1 MKTPAKNSA
10 SNPTFLICCL
20 CFALVGTSRGAT
32 TRTWT
37 GSGIDNSWGTAANWD
52 IGAPVNNDNV
62 AFLGATRLSNTNNLS
77 NLILSGIGFNGSGFT
92 LGGNALTNTG
102 GVMDNAGGNTNAIIL
117 NLGANQSFTNFS
129 LLPLVFTGN
138 ITNNG
143 FGLSVGGGGPV
154 YINGILGGTNAASL
168 ALSGGV
174 TLFDTGTLRLA
185 GVNSFAGGLTI
196 NGGSVQLANGAAI
209 PSGAGRGDLTLG
221 ASGTLNLNANSQTI
235 NGLYGSGLVDNLTGT
250 ATYILTVGNNSTNS
264 AGNFS
269 GTIQNTSGSV
279 GLTKINTNVFTLT
292 GANSYTGPTLLSG
305 GTFVLGSSA
314 NVGSTA
320 RITVSPGALLDV
332 SAVPGGFPIS
342 SGPLQTL
349 TAGRSTNGGPAD
361 ILGSIVN
368 SGTINIRNPAVAGTL
383 TINGG
388 LALNSGTVAFD
399 LANTTTIGGGVND
412 LIVINGTLGLGSC
425 NILINPLTGSFASGT
440 YTLISNTTTSVSGS
454 AASLTTSLPRGLSAT
469 FDSTSQPGNLL
480 VTMAGSS
487 SPANLVWNGGNGG
500 TWDVQLSQNWLNG
513 VNPDYFFYLD
523 SVAFNDAGA
532 AGTTPATVNLFTG
545 VSPGSTTFGNSSA
558 FAYVL
563 SGSGAISGT
572 GPLTINGGGT
582 VTLNTPNNFTGDTIV
597 NNGSTL
603 ILGVL
608 SASPHIT
615 VYNGS
620 ALGNLR
626 LGGGGVFLSDAA
638 NDTYQAN
645 FNNLIVSAGAGSV
658 SMRNRQ
664 SSSPYIYQFNTVS
677 RNGVGGTIDFNN
689 IQSKSASPQV
699 GLLITNTT
707 LVNGI
712 LGGFATIFENDWI
725 VPVAT
730 GGGST
735 AYAAAAYQTATTP
748 SSWGALSNVNL
759 SASTSANVQTASIN
773 SLKLSAAATVTIDP
787 QQTLTLTSGG
797 LLVPAN
803 ASGSST
809 ITGGTLMGAASADL
823 IVHQNHAINTLTIG
837 SVIADNTGATA
848 LTKSGQG
855 SLILT
860 GNNTY
865 TGPTYI
871 NGQTISSGSGTA
883 PGLFQAGTLQLGT
896 GGTSG
901 SISASS
907 GVTNNANLAF
917 NRSDPITF
925 DLPISGKGALK
936 VLAGN
941 VTLTGNNSYSGAT
954 IISGT
959 LQVGAGGTS
968 GSVGN
973 SSAITDNGALLFN
986 RSDNVSFAGPIGGT
1000 GALTKQGAGKL
1011 TLGGTNTYQ
1020 GATTITAGTL
1030 ALGSA
1035 ASVSNSVSIAVG
1047 AGATFDVS
1055 ALSGFALNGGT
1066 VNQTISGNGVV
1077 TGSVTTVAG
1086 TTLVPGT
1093 SIGTLSFSNNL
1104 TLNGGSFRFEVSTNG
1119 YDVIAVAGDLTLSSG
1134 TIQLTTLTT
1143 LTNGTYR
1150 LFRYGGSL
1158 TGTAA
1163 NLAVAGFNQSGSVAS
1178 LSSATPG
1185 EIDLIVTPYIALNL
1199 VWQGNGGNNF
1209 WDVLTTADW
1218 TNSSGVASVF
1228 HQNDNAIF
1236 DDTSSNLGINL
1247 QGALTPSLVTVNSAN
1262 NYAFQGGGTLAG
1274 GSLSKNN
1281 GGTLT
1286 VLTANTYSGPTV
1298 ITAGTVQVGDG
1309 VTAGA
1314 LGTGPITDNAILNF
1328 NEPVDT
1334 TVPSAIDGNGA
1345 INHQSPALLA
1355 LSGNSTFAGTLTIN
1369 SGIVQV
1375 GVGGPSGSLG
1385 SGPVVDNVALVFNRT
1400 GSVTNSGPITGSGV
1414 VSNINAGSVH
1424 LTANNSYAGNT
1435 VIAAGSIRLGASEV
1449 IPNGAG
1455 HGDVQLDGGDLVAG
1469 TLDLNGFNE
1478 TINGLSGVTGNALGV
1493 VANNAGTATNTLT
1506 VGDADAATTFQG
1518 RILDNTGAG
1527 GKVALTKIGI
1537 GTLTLQPGGLG
1548 STYSGGTVISNG
1560 VISGGTSTTVNP
1572 TMVGAGPVSFF
1583 GGTLTLAG
1591 FTGSTTPDYGIF
1603 PNPLIISISQT
1614 GTVNGTCRGG
1624 FSSSVTGSGTFNY
1637 VARYVRGDVNGN
1649 WSAFT
1654 GVINVTSQS
1663 GTADDFRV
1671 NNAAGW
1677 PAARMSLGVGV
1688 NMYGRVAG
1696 ATIPIG
1702 ELSGVGSIVPGSGT
1716 AAGQSTVWRV
1726 GLLNTTTNFSG
1737 AISSDGSGVTVG
1749 ILKDGSGTWILD
1761 GTVQNTYA
1769 GMTGVTNGVLVLTND
1784 LVVSPNSTPYDL
1796 QSTNAVL
1803 DVSLVSG
1810 SSLSLSSGQTLMGI
1824 GLLRGSVNASGTV
1837 APGRPTGT
1845 LTITNTVN
1853 LNGTTI
1859 IGLNRTNSPNSGRL
1873 VATNIFYGA
1882 TLTITNGGPALVS
1895 GDTFVLF
1902 SGGLSGSFS
1911 ATNLPALASGL
1922 SWVTTNLNVNGTVSI
1937 VGTFIPPKIT
1947 SFTASGGTSTIAGTG
1962 GLPNGS
1968 YYVLSSTNVA
1978 LPLAQWTRLATN
1990 SFLGDGAFSY
2000 TDAAATNAT
2009 RFYLVQEL
2017 LQ

>member
-1 MKTPAKNSA
+1 VS
-10 SNPTFLICCL
+10 
-20 CFALVGTSRGAT
+20 
-32 TRTWT
+32 
-37 GSGIDNSWGTAANWD
+37 
-52 IGAPVNNDNV
+52 NDNV
-62 AFLGATRLSNTNNLS
+62 VFSGATRLSNTNNLS
-77 NLILSGIGFNGSGFT
+77 NLILNGITFNSSGFT
-92 LGGNALTNTG
+92 LGGTALTNTG
-102 GVMDNAGGNTNAIIL
+102 GVVDLAGGNTNAIIL
-117 NLGANQSFTNFS
+117 NLGASQSFTNFS

-143 FGLSVGGGGPV
+143 FGLSVGGGGPI

-168 ALSGGV
+168 AVSGGV
-174 TLFDTGTLRLA
+174 TLYDSGTLRLA
-185 GVNSFAGGLTI
+185 GANSFAGGLTV
-196 NGGSVQLANGAAI
+196 NAGSVQLGNAAAI
-209 PSGAGRGDLTLG
+209 PSGAGRGDVTLDV
-221 ASGTLNLNANSQTI
+221 SGTLNLNANNQTI
-235 NGLYGSGLVDNLTGT
+235 NGLYGSGVVDNLSGT
-250 ATYILTVGNNSTNS
+250 ATYTLTLGNNSTNS
-264 AGNFS
+264 GGSFS

-279 GLTKINTNVFTLT
+279 GLTKINTNVFTLN
-292 GANSYTGPTLLSG
+292 GASSYTGPTLISG
-305 GTFVLGSSA
+305 GTFVLGSSGTI
-314 NVGSTA
+314 GSSS
-320 RITVSPGALLDV
+320 RISVSPGALLDV
-332 SAVPGGFPIS
+332 SAVPGSFTVS
-342 SGPLQTL
+342 SSQAL

-361 ILGSIVN
+361 IAGSVIN
-368 SGTINIRNPAVAGTL
+368 TGTINVRSPAVAGTM

-388 LALNSGTVAFD
+388 LSLNSGTVAFD

-412 LIVINGTLGLGSC
+412 LITINGTLGLNGGD
-425 NILINPLTGSFASGT
+425 ILLNPLTGSFAVGT

-469 FDSTSQPGNLL
+469 FDATSQPGNLL

-487 SPANLVWNGGNGG
+487 SPANLVWNGGSAGN
-500 TWDVQLSQNWLNG
+500 WDVQVSQSWLNG
-513 VNPDYFFYLD
+513 VTADYFYYLD
-523 SVAFNDAGA
+523 SVLFNDAGA

-558 FAYVL
+558 IAYVL
-563 SGSGAISGT
+563 SGSGAISGSGT
-572 GPLTINGGGT
+572 LTINGGGT
-582 VTLNTPNNFTGDTIV
+582 VTLNTPNDYTGDTIA

-603 ILGVL
+603 ILGAL
-608 SASPHIT
+608 PAPPHIA

-620 ALGNLR
+620 STLGNLL

-638 NDTYQAN
+638 NDTYRAN
-645 FNNLIVSAGAGSV
+645 FNNLIVSAGAGSI

-664 SSSPYIYQFNTVS
+664 SSSSYIYQFNSIT
-677 RNGVGGTIDFNN
+677 RNGVGGTVDFNN
-689 IQSKSASPQV
+689 IQSKAASPQV
-699 GLLITNTT
+699 GLLITNTPI
-707 LVNGI
+707 VNGI

-748 SSWGALSNVNL
+748 SSWGALSNINL

-787 QQTLTLTSGG
+787 GQTLTLTSGG

-803 ASGSST
+803 ASGSPT
-809 ITGGTLMGAASADL
+809 ITGGTLMGAATADL
-823 IVHQNHAINTLTIG
+823 IVHENHAINTLTIG
-837 SVIADNTGATA
+837 SVIADNTAATA

-855 SLILT
+855 TVILT

-871 NGQTISSGSGTA
+871 NGQSISSGSGTA
-883 PGLFQAGTLQLGT
+883 PSLFQAGTLQIGA

-907 GVTNNANLAF
+907 AVTNNANLAF

-925 DLPISGKGALK
+925 ALPVSGKGALK

-954 IISGT
+954 IISGGT
-959 LQVGAGGTS
+959 LQVGAGATS
-968 GSVGN
+968 GSLGN
-973 SSAITDNGALLFN
+973 SSGITDNGALLFN
-986 RSDNVSFAGPIGGT
+986 RSDNVSFAGSIGGT
-1000 GALTKQGAGKL
+1000 GTLTKQGAGKL
-1011 TLGGTNTYQ
+1011 TLGGTNSYQ
-1020 GATTITAGTL
+1020 GTTTISAGTL

-1055 ALSGFALNGGT
+1055 ALSGFALNGGS
-1066 VNQTISGNGVV
+1066 VNQTLSGNGVV

-1086 TTLVPGT
+1086 TSLVPGT
-1093 SIGTLSFSNNL
+1093 SIGTLSFSNDL
-1104 TLNGGSFRFEVSTNG
+1104 TLNGGSFRFEVGTNG
-1119 YDVIAVAGDLTLSSG
+1119 YDVIAVAGNLTLSSG

-1178 LSSATPG
+1178 LSSATSG

-1236 DDTSSNLGINL
+1236 DDTSSNLGVNL

-1262 NYAFQGGGTLAG
+1262 NYVFQGSGTLAG

-1298 ITAGTVQVGDG
+1298 ITAGTVQVGNG

-1314 LGTGPITDNAILNF
+1314 LGAGPITDNAILNF

-1345 INHQSPALLA
+1345 INHQSPSLLA
-1355 LSGNSTFAGTLTIN
+1355 LSGNSTFAGTLTTS
-1369 SGIVQV
+1369 SGILQV

-1414 VSNINAGSVH
+1414 VSNINAGAVL

-1435 VIAAGSIRLGASEV
+1435 VIAAGSIKLGASEV

-1455 HGDVQLDGGDLVAG
+1455 HGDVQLDGGDSVAG
-1469 TLDLNGFNE
+1469 MLDLNGFNE
-1478 TINGLSGVTGNALGV
+1478 TINGLSGATGNALGV

-1560 VISGGTSTTVNP
+1560 VISGGTSTTANP
-1572 TMVGAGPVSFF
+1572 TMLGAGPVSFF

-1624 FSSSVTGSGTFNY
+1624 FSSSLTGGGTFNY

-1654 GVINVTSQS
+1654 GIINVTSQS

-1677 PAARMSLGVGV
+1677 PAARMSLGTGV

-1726 GLLNTTTNFSG
+1726 GLLNTSTNFSG
-1737 AISSDGSGVTVG
+1737 TISSDGSGVTVG

-1769 GMTGVTNGVLVLTND
+1769 GITGVTNGVLMLTND
-1784 LVVSPNSTPYDL
+1784 LVVSPNSTLYDL
-1796 QSTNAVL
+1796 QSSNAVL
-1803 DVSLVSG
+1803 DVSAITG
-1810 SSLSLSSGQTLMGI
+1810 STLNLSASQTLRGV
-1824 GLLRGSVNASGTV
+1824 GLIRGSVNSAGTV
-1837 APGRPTGT
+1837 APGRSTGV
-1845 LTITNTVN
+1845 LTITNSIN
-1853 LNGTTI
+1853 LSGATI
-1859 IGLNRTNSPNSGRL
+1859 IGLNRTNSPKSGQL
-1873 VATNIFYGA
+1873 VATNISYGG
-1882 TLTITNGGPALVS
+1882 TLTITNGGPALAS

-1937 VGTFIPPKIT
+1937 VGTLIPPHIT
-1947 SFTASGGTSTIAGTG
+1947 SFTASGGTSTITGTG

-1990 SFLGDGAFSY
+1990 SFLGDGTFSY

>member
-1 MKTPAKNSA
+1 MKTSAKNPA
-10 SNPTFLICCL
+10 SWNGTFLLCCL
-20 CFALVGTSRGAT
+20 CLAVEASSPGAT

-37 GSGIDNSWGTAANWD
+37 GGGADNSWGTAANWD
-52 IGAPVNNDNV
+52 VGAPVSNDSLV
-62 AFLGATRLSNTNNLS
+62 YSGATRLSNTNNLS
-77 NLILSGIGFNGSGFT
+77 NLILSGITFNSSSFT

-102 GVMDNAGGNTNAIIL
+102 GVVDLAGGNTNAIIL
-117 NLGANQSFTNFS
+117 SLGANQSFTNFS
-129 LLPLVFTGN
+129 ILPLVFTGN

-174 TLFDTGTLRLA
+174 TLYDGGTLRLA
-185 GVNSFAGGLTI
+185 GANSFAGGLTI
-196 NGGSVQLANGAAI
+196 NNGSVQLANAAAI
-209 PSGAGRGDLTLG
+209 PSGAGRGDVSLDV
-221 ASGTLNLNANSQTI
+221 SSTLNLNGNSQTI
-235 NGLYGSGLVDNLTGT
+235 NGLYGSGLVDNTTGT

-264 AGNFS
+264 AGTFS
-269 GTIQNTSGSV
+269 GTIQNTSGTV

-292 GANSYTGPTLLSG
+292 GFGNYTGPTLISG
-305 GTFVLGSSA
+305 GTFVLGSSSSI
-314 NVGSTA
+314 GSTP
-320 RITVSPGALLDV
+320 RITVGPGALLDV
-332 SAVPGGFPIS
+332 TSVPGGFTIS
-342 SGPLQTL
+342 SGQTL

-361 ILGSIVN
+361 ILGSIIN
-368 SGTINIRNPAVAGTL
+368 TGTINVRNPAVAGTM
-383 TINGG
+383 TVSGG
-388 LALNSGTVAFD
+388 LSLNSGTVAFD

-412 LIVINGTLGLGSC
+412 LIVINGNLGLNGGDV
-425 NILINPLTGSFASGT
+425 LLNPLTGSFAAGT

-469 FDSTSQPGNLL
+469 FDATSQPGNLL

-487 SPANLVWNGGNGG
+487 SPANLVWNGSSGG
-500 TWDVQLSQNWLNG
+500 TWDVQVSQSWLNG
-513 VNPDYFFYLD
+513 VTPDYFYYLD
-523 SVAFNDAGA
+523 SVLFNDAGA
-532 AGTTPATVNLFTG
+532 AATTPATVNLFTG
-545 VSPGSTTFGNSSA
+545 VSPGATTFGNSSA
-558 FAYVL
+558 IAYVL
-563 SGSGAISGT
+563 SGSGAISGS
-572 GPLTINGGGT
+572 GSLTINGGGT

-597 NNGSTL
+597 NSGSTL

-615 VYNGS
+615 VYNGT

-645 FNNLIVSAGAGSV
+645 FNNLIISAGGSSV

-664 SSSPYIYQFNTVS
+664 SSSSYIYQFNTIS

-707 LVNGI
+707 TVNGI

-725 VPVAT
+725 VPVAN

-748 SSWGALSNVNL
+748 SSWGASSNVNL
-759 SASTSANVQTASIN
+759 TASTSANVQTTSIN

-787 QQTLTLTSGG
+787 AQTLTLSSGG
-797 LLVPAN
+797 LLVPGN
-803 ASGSST
+803 ASGSPT
-809 ITGGTLMGAASADL
+809 ITGGTLMGAAGADL

-837 SVIADNTGATA
+837 SAIADNTAATA

-855 SLILT
+855 TLILT

-871 NGQTISSGSGTA
+871 NGQSISSGSGAA
-883 PGLFQAGTLQLGT
+883 PGLFQAGTLQIGA

-925 DLPISGKGALK
+925 ALPISGKGALK

-941 VTLTGNNSYSGAT
+941 VTLTGNNYYGGAT
-954 IISGT
+954 TISGGT
-959 LQVGAGGTS
+959 LQVGAGATS

-973 SSAITDNGALLFN
+973 SSAITDNGALIFN
-986 RSDNVSFAGPIGGT
+986 RSDNVSFSGPIGGT
-1000 GALTKQGAGKL
+1000 GTLTKQGAGKM

-1020 GATTITAGTL
+1020 GATTISAGTL
-1030 ALGSA
+1030 ALGPA
-1035 ASVSNSVSIAVG
+1035 ATLSNSVSIAVG

-1066 VNQTISGNGVV
+1066 VNQTLSGNGIV

-1086 TTLVPGT
+1086 TTLIPGT
-1093 SIGTLSFSNNL
+1093 SVGTLSFSNDL
-1104 TLNGGSFRFEVSTNG
+1104 TLNGGTFRFEVGTNG
-1119 YDVIAVAGDLTLSSG
+1119 YDVIAVGGNLTLSSG

-1150 LFRYGGSL
+1150 LFRYAGAL

-1185 EIDLIVTPYIALNL
+1185 EIDLIVTPFIALNL

-1218 TNSSGVASVF
+1218 TNSAGVASVF

-1236 DDTSSNLGINL
+1236 DDTSSNLGVNL
-1247 QGALTPSLVTVNSAN
+1247 QGALTPSLLTVNSAN
-1262 NYAFQGGGTLAG
+1262 NYTLQGSGNLAG

-1281 GGTLT
+1281 SGTLT

-1314 LGTGPITDNAILNF
+1314 LGTGPITDNATLNF

-1334 TVPSAIDGNGA
+1334 TVPSAIDGNGS

-1400 GSVTNSGPITGSGV
+1400 GSATSSGPISGSGV
-1414 VSNINAGSVH
+1414 LSNINAGAIL

-1455 HGDVQLDGGDLVAG
+1455 HGDVQLDGGDSVAG

-1478 TINGLSGVTGNALGV
+1478 TINGLSGVTGNALGL

-1506 VGDADAATTFQG
+1506 IGDADAATTFQG
-1518 RILDNTGAG
+1518 RILDNAGAG
-1527 GKVALTKIGI
+1527 GKVALTKIGV

-1548 STYSGGTVISNG
+1548 STFSGGTLISNG
-1560 VISGGTSTTVNP
+1560 VVSGGTSTTANP
-1572 TMVGAGPVSFF
+1572 TMLGAGPVSFF

-1603 PNPLIISISQT
+1603 PNPLIVPANQT
-1614 GTVNGTCRGG
+1614 GTVDGTCRGG
-1624 FSSSVTGSGTFNY
+1624 FSSTLTGSGTFNY

-1677 PAARMSLGVGV
+1677 PAAKMSLGAGV
-1688 NMYGRVAG
+1688 NMYGRIAG
-1696 ATIPIG
+1696 ASIPIG
-1702 ELSGVGSIVPGSGT
+1702 ELSGVGSIVT
-1716 AAGQSTVWRV
+1716 AAGASAGQATVWRV
-1726 GLLNTTTNFSG
+1726 GGLNTTTNFSG
-1737 AISSDGSGVTVG
+1737 GIFETAG

-1761 GTVQNTYA
+1761 GTVQNTYS

-1784 LVVSPNSTPYDL
+1784 TVVSPNSTPYDL
-1796 QSTNAVL
+1796 QSSTAVL
-1803 DVSLVSG
+1803 DISAVTGNTLN
-1810 SSLSLSSGQTLMGI
+1810 LSASQTLMGV
-1824 GLLRGSVNASGTV
+1824 GLIRGSVNSGGTV
-1837 APGRPTGT
+1837 APGRPTGI
-1845 LTITNTVN
+1845 LTVTNSVS
-1853 LNGTTI
+1853 LSGTTI
-1859 IGLNRTNSPNSGRL
+1859 IGLNRTNSIKSGRL
-1873 VATNIFYGA
+1873 VATNISYGG
-1882 TLTITNGGPALVS
+1882 TLTVTNGGPALLS

-1902 SGGLSGSFS
+1902 SGGLSGFFS

-1922 SWVTTNLNVNGTVSI
+1922 SWVTSNLNVNGTVSI
-1937 VGTFIPPKIT
+1937 VGTLIPPQIT
-1947 SFTASGGTSTIAGTG
+1947 SFTASGGTSTITGTG
-1962 GLPNGS
+1962 GVPNGS

-1990 SFLGDGAFSY
+1990 SFLGDGTFSY
-2000 TDAAATNAT
+2000 TDPAATNPT

>member
-1 MKTPAKNSA
+1 MKTPAKNSP
-10 SNPTFLICCL
+10 SWTSTFLICCL
-20 CFALVGTSRGAT
+20 SLSLVGTAHGAT

-37 GSGIDNSWGTAANWD
+37 GGGADNSWGTVANWD
-52 IGAPVNNDNV
+52 TGAPVSNDNV
-62 AFLGATRLSNTNNLS
+62 AFSGATRLSNTNNLS
-77 NLILSGIGFNGSGFT
+77 NLILSGIAFNNSSFT
-92 LGGNALTNTG
+92 LGGIALTNIG
-102 GVMDNAGGNTNAIIL
+102 GVMDVAGNNTNAIIL
-117 NLGANQSFTNFS
+117 NLGANQSFSNFS
-129 LLPLVFTGN
+129 ILPLVFIGN

-154 YINGILGGTNAASL
+154 FINGILGGTNAASL
-168 ALSGGV
+168 APSGGV
-174 TLFDTGTLRLA
+174 TLYDSGTLRLA
-185 GVNSFAGGLTI
+185 GANSFPGGLTV
-196 NGGSVQLANGAAI
+196 NGGSVQLANAAAI
-209 PSGAGRGDLTLG
+209 PSGAGRGDVTLDV
-221 ASGTLNLNANSQTI
+221 SGTLNLNGNSQTV

-279 GLTKINTNVFTLT
+279 GLTKINTNIFTLN
-292 GANSYTGPTLLSG
+292 GANNYTGPTLISG
-305 GTFVLGSSA
+305 GTFIVGSSG
-314 NVGSTA
+314 NIGSTA
-320 RITVSPGALLDV
+320 RITVNPGALLDV
-332 SAVPGGFPIS
+332 SAVPGGFTIS

-349 TAGRSTNGGPAD
+349 TAGRNTNGGPAD
-361 ILGSIVN
+361 ILGSIIN
-368 SGTINIRNPAVAGTL
+368 NGTINVRNPAVAGTV

-388 LALNSGTVAFD
+388 LSLNSGTVAFD

-412 LIVINGTLGLGSC
+412 LIVINGMLGLNGGD
-425 NILINPLTGSFASGT
+425 ILLNPLTGSFAAGT

-469 FDSTSQPGNLL
+469 FDATSQPGNLL

-487 SPANLVWNGGNGG
+487 SPANLAWNGGSGG
-500 TWDVQLSQNWLNG
+500 TWDVQLSQSWLNG
-513 VNPDYFFYLD
+513 VSPDSFYYLD
-523 SVAFNDAGA
+523 SVLFNDAGA

-558 FAYVL
+558 IAYVL

-572 GPLTINGGGT
+572 GPLTLNGGGT

-603 ILGVL
+603 ILGAL

-664 SSSPYIYQFNTVS
+664 SSSPYIYQFNTIS
-677 RNGVGGTIDFNN
+677 RNGVGGTLDFNN
-689 IQSKSASPQV
+689 IQSKAASPQV

-707 LVNGI
+707 TVNGI
-712 LGGFATIFENDWI
+712 LGGFATIFENDWV

-735 AYAAAAYQTATTP
+735 AYAAYQTATTP
-748 SSWGALSNVNL
+748 SSWGTLSNVNL
-759 SASTSANVQTASIN
+759 SASTSANVQTTTIN
-773 SLKLSAAATVTIDP
+773 SLKLSAAATVTIDAG
-787 QQTLTLTSGG
+787 QTLTLSSGG
-797 LLVPAN
+797 LLVPGN
-803 ASGSST
+803 ASGSPT
-809 ITGGTLMGAASADL
+809 ITGGTLMGAPAADL

-837 SVIADNTGATA
+837 SVIADNTAATA

-855 SLILT
+855 TLILT

-865 TGPTYI
+865 TGPTYV
-871 NGQTISSGSGTA
+871 NGQSISSGSGTA
-883 PGLFQAGTLQLGT
+883 PGLFPAGTLQIGA

-925 DLPISGKGALK
+925 ALPISGKGALK

-954 IISGT
+954 IVNAGT
-959 LQVGAGGTS
+959 LQVGAGSTS
-968 GSVGN
+968 GSLGN
-973 SSAITDNGALLFN
+973 SSAITDNGALIFN
-986 RSDNVSFAGPIGGT
+986 RSDNVSFSGPISGT
-1000 GALTKQGAGKL
+1000 GSLTKQGAGKL

-1020 GATTITAGTL
+1020 GATTISAGTL
-1030 ALGSA
+1030 ALGPA
-1035 ASVSNSVSIAVG
+1035 ATLSNSVSIAVG

-1055 ALSGFALNGGT
+1055 ALSGFTLNGGV
-1066 VNQTISGNGVV
+1066 VNQTLSGNGVV
-1077 TGSVTTVAG
+1077 TGGVTTMAG

-1104 TLNGGSFRFEVSTNG
+1104 TLNGGSFRFEVGTNG
-1119 YDVIAVAGDLTLSSG
+1119 YDVIAVGGNLTLSSG

-1218 TNSSGVASVF
+1218 TNSSGVSVVF

-1236 DDTSSNLGINL
+1236 NDTSSNLGVNL

-1262 NYAFQGGGTLAG
+1262 NYALQGSGTLAG

-1286 VLTANTYSGPTV
+1286 VLTANSYSGPTV

-1314 LGTGPITDNAILNF
+1314 LGTGPITDNATLNF
-1328 NEPVDT
+1328 NEPVDA
-1334 TVPSAIDGNGA
+1334 TVPSAIDGNGN
-1345 INHQSPALLA
+1345 INHQSPTVLA
-1355 LSGNSTFAGTLTIN
+1355 FSGNSTFAGTLTTT
-1369 SGIVQV
+1369 SGILQV
-1375 GVGGPSGSLG
+1375 GVGGSSGSLG

-1400 GSVTNSGPITGSGV
+1400 GSVTNNGPISGSGV
-1414 VSNINAGSVH
+1414 VSNINAGAVL

-1455 HGDVQLDGGDLVAG
+1455 HGDVQLDGGDSMAG

-1478 TINGLSGVTGNALGV
+1478 TINGLSGVTGTALGL
-1493 VANNAGTATNTLT
+1493 VANNAGSATNTLT
-1506 VGDADAATTFQG
+1506 VGDADATTTFQG
-1518 RILDNTGAG
+1518 RILDNSGAG
-1527 GKVALTKIGI
+1527 GKLALTKIGI

-1560 VISGGTSTTVNP
+1560 VISGGTSTTANP
-1572 TMVGAGPVSFF
+1572 TMVGAGPVLFF

-1603 PNPLIISISQT
+1603 ANLLIVPANQT
-1614 GTVNGTCRGG
+1614 GTVDGTCRGG
-1624 FSSSVTGSGTFNY
+1624 FSSTLTGSGTFNY

-1654 GVINVTSQS
+1654 GTINVTSQS

-1677 PAARMSLGVGV
+1677 PAAKMSLGTGV
-1688 NMYGRVAG
+1688 NMYGRVSG

-1702 ELSGVGSIVPGSGT
+1702 ELSGVGSIVT
-1716 AAGQSTVWRV
+1716 AAGASAGQATVWRV
-1726 GLLNTTTNFSG
+1726 GVLNTTTNFSG
-1737 AISSDGSGVTVG
+1737 GIFETAG

-1761 GTVQNTYA
+1761 GTAQNTYS
-1769 GMTGVTNGVLVLTND
+1769 GMTGVTNGVLVMTND
-1784 LVVSPNSTPYDL
+1784 TVVSPNSTPYDL
-1796 QSTNAVL
+1796 QSSNAAL
-1803 DVSLVSG
+1803 DVSAVSG
-1810 SSLSLSSGQTLMGI
+1810 STLNLSGSQTLMGV
-1824 GLLRGSVNASGTV
+1824 GLIRGSVNASGTV
-1837 APGRPTGT
+1837 APGRPTGI
-1845 LTITNTVN
+1845 LTVTNSIS

-1859 IGLNRTNSPNSGRL
+1859 IGLNRTNSPKNGRL
-1873 VATNIFYGA
+1873 VATNISYGG
-1882 TLTITNGGPALVS
+1882 TLTVTNGGPALLS

-1902 SGGLSGSFS
+1902 SGALSGSFS
-1911 ATNLPALASGL
+1911 ATNLPALAQGL

-1937 VGTFIPPKIT
+1937 VGTLIPPHIT
-1947 SFTASGGTSTIAGTG
+1947 SFTASGGTSTISGTG

-1990 SFLGDGAFSY
+1990 SFLADGSFSY

>member
-1 MKTPAKNSA
+1 
-10 SNPTFLICCL
+10 
-20 CFALVGTSRGAT
+20 
-32 TRTWT
+32 
-37 GSGIDNSWGTAANWD
+37 
-52 IGAPVNNDNV
+52 VNNDNLV
-62 AFLGATRLSNTNNLS
+62 FTGPTRLSNTNNLS
-77 NLILSGIGFNGSGFT
+77 NLILSGIAFNSSGFT
-92 LGGNALTNTG
+92 LGGTALTNTG
-102 GVMDNAGGNTNAIIL
+102 GVIDFVGNNTNAIIL
-117 NLGANQSFTNFS
+117 NLGTSQSFSNFS
-129 LLPLVFTGN
+129 ILPLVFTGN

-143 FGLSVGGGGPV
+143 FGLTVGGGGPV
-154 YINGILGGTNAASL
+154 YINGILGGTNSASL

-174 TLFDTGTLRLA
+174 TLYDSGTLRLA
-185 GVNSFAGGLTI
+185 GANSFAGGLTI
-196 NGGSVQLANGAAI
+196 NAGTVQLANAAAI
-209 PSGAGRGDLTLG
+209 PSGAGRGDVTLDVG
-221 ASGTLNLNANSQTI
+221 GILNLNANNQTI
-235 NGLYGSGLVDNLTGT
+235 NGLFGSGIVDNLTGT

-264 AGNFS
+264 AGSFL
-269 GTIQNTSGSV
+269 GTIQNTSGNI
-279 GLTKINTNVFTLT
+279 GLTKINTNVFTLNGGNT
-292 GANSYTGPTLLSG
+292 YTGPTLISG
-305 GTFVLGSSA
+305 GTFLLGSSGTI
-314 NVGSTA
+314 GSTP
-320 RITVSPGALLDV
+320 RITVGPGALLDV
-332 SAVPGGFPIS
+332 SAVPGGFTVS
-342 SGPLQTL
+342 SGQAL

-361 ILGSIVN
+361 IVGSVVN
-368 SGTINIRNPAVAGTL
+368 AGTINVRSPAFAGTMS
-383 TINGG
+383 INGG
-388 LALNSGTVAFD
+388 LSLNSGTVAFD

-412 LIVINGTLGLGSC
+412 LIVINGNLGLNGGD
-425 NILINPLTGSFASGT
+425 ILLNPLTGSFAAGT

-454 AASLTTSLPRGLSAT
+454 TANLTTSLPRGLSAT
-469 FDSTSQPGNLL
+469 FDATSQPGNLL
-480 VTMAGSS
+480 VTMAGST
-487 SPANLVWNGGNGG
+487 SPANLVWNGGSAG
-500 TWDVQLSQNWLNG
+500 TWDVQLSQSWLNG
-513 VNPDYFFYLD
+513 VSSDFFYYLD
-523 SVAFNDAGA
+523 SVLFNDAGA
-532 AGTTPATVNLFTG
+532 SGTTPATVNLFTG
-545 VSPGSTTFGNSSA
+545 VSPGSTTFANSSA
-558 FAYVL
+558 IAYVL

-582 VTLNTPNNFTGDTIV
+582 VTLNTPNNFTGDTTV

-608 SASPHIT
+608 SAPPHIT
-615 VYNGS
+615 VYNG
-620 ALGNLR
+620 APLGNLR

-645 FNNLIVSAGAGSV
+645 FNNLILSAGAASV

-664 SSSPYIYQFNTVS
+664 SSSSYIYQFNTIS
-677 RNGVGGTIDFNN
+677 RNGIGGTIDFNN
-689 IQSKSASPQV
+689 IQSKAASPQV

-707 LVNGI
+707 IVNGI

-735 AYAAAAYQTATTP
+735 AYAAYQTATTP

-773 SLKLSAAATVTIDP
+773 SLKLSAAATVTIDSG
-787 QQTLTLTSGG
+787 QTLTLTSGG
-797 LLVPAN
+797 LLVPGN
-803 ASGSST
+803 ASGSPA
-809 ITGGTLMGAASADL
+809 ITGGTLLGAANADL

-855 SLILT
+855 TLILT

-871 NGQTISSGSGTA
+871 NGQSISSGSGTA
-883 PGLFQAGTLQLGT
+883 PGLFPAGTLQIGA

-901 SISASS
+901 SISSSS

-925 DLPISGKGALK
+925 ALPIGGKGALK
-936 VLAGN
+936 VLGGN
-941 VTLTGNNSYSGAT
+941 VTLNSNNSYSGAT
-954 IISGT
+954 IISAGT
-959 LQVGAGGTS
+959 LQVGTGGTS
-968 GSVGN
+968 GSLGN
-973 SSAITDNGALLFN
+973 SSAITDNGALIFN

-1000 GALTKQGAGKL
+1000 GSLSKQGAGKL
-1011 TLGGTNTYQ
+1011 TLAATNTYQ
-1020 GATTITAGTL
+1020 GATTISAGTL
-1030 ALGSA
+1030 ALGPA
-1035 ASVSNSVSIAVG
+1035 ASLSNSVSIAVG
-1047 AGATFDVS
+1047 VGATFDVS
-1055 ALSGFALNGGT
+1055 GLSGFALNGGT
-1066 VNQTISGNGVV
+1066 VNQTLSGNGVV

-1086 TTLVPGT
+1086 TSLVPGT

-1104 TLNGGSFRFEVSTNG
+1104 TLNGGSFRFEVGTNG
-1119 YDVIAVAGDLTLSSG
+1119 YDIITVGGNLTLSSG

-1236 DDTSSNLGINL
+1236 NDTSSNLGVNL

-1262 NYAFQGGGTLAG
+1262 NYAFQGAGTLAG

-1281 GGTLT
+1281 SGTLT
-1286 VLTANTYSGPTV
+1286 VLSANTYSGPTV

-1309 VTAGA
+1309 VTPGA
-1314 LGTGPITDNAILNF
+1314 LGTGPITDNATLNF

-1334 TVPSAIDGNGA
+1334 TVPSAIDGNGN
-1345 INHQSPALLA
+1345 INHQSPAVLA

-1400 GSVTNSGPITGSGV
+1400 GSVTNNGPITGSGV
-1414 VSNINAGSVH
+1414 VSNINAGAVL
-1424 LTANNSYAGNT
+1424 LTANNSYTGNT

-1449 IPNGAG
+1449 IPNGVG
-1455 HGDVQLDGGDLVAG
+1455 HGDVQLDGGDSVAG

-1478 TINGLSGVTGNALGV
+1478 TINGLSGVTGNVLGL
-1493 VANNAGTATNTLT
+1493 VANNAGTSTNTLT

-1548 STYSGGTVISNG
+1548 STFSGGTVISNG
-1560 VISGGTSTTVNP
+1560 VISGGTSTAANP
-1572 TMVGAGPVSFF
+1572 TMLGAGPVSFF

-1603 PNPLIISISQT
+1603 PNPLIIPANQT
-1614 GTVNGTCRGG
+1614 GTVDGTCRGG
-1624 FSSSVTGSGTFNY
+1624 FGSALTGSGTFNY

-1677 PAARMSLGVGV
+1677 PAARMSLGTGV
-1688 NMYGRVAG
+1688 NMYGRIAG

-1702 ELSGVGSIVPGSGT
+1702 ELSGVGSIIPGSGT
-1716 AAGQSTVWRV
+1716 ANGQSTVWRV
-1726 GLLNTTTNFSG
+1726 GMLNTTTNFSG
-1737 AISSDGSGVTVG
+1737 TISSDASGVTVG

-1761 GTVQNTYA
+1761 GAVQNTYA

-1796 QSTNAVL
+1796 QSTNGVL
-1803 DVSLVSG
+1803 DVSAVSG
-1810 SSLSLSSGQTLMGI
+1810 STLNLSGSQTLEGV
-1824 GLLRGSVNASGTV
+1824 GLIRGSVNASGTV
-1837 APGRPTGT
+1837 APGRPTGI
-1845 LTITNTVN
+1845 LTITNTIN
-1853 LNGTTI
+1853 LSGTTI
-1859 IGLNRTNSPNSGRL
+1859 IGLNRTNSLKSGRL
-1873 VATNIFYGA
+1873 VATNIAYGG
-1882 TLTITNGGPALVS
+1882 TLTVTNGGPALLS

-1922 SWVTTNLNVNGTVSI
+1922 SWVTTSLNVNGTVSI
-1937 VGTFIPPKIT
+1937 VGTIIPPQIT
-1947 SFTASGGTSTIAGTG
+1947 SFTASGGTSTITGTG

-1968 YYVLSSTNVA
+1968 YYVLSSTNVG
-1978 LPLAQWTRLATN
+1978 LPLVQWTRLATN
-1990 SFLGDGAFSY
+1990 SFLGDGSFSY
-2000 TDAAATNAT
+2000 TDPAATNAT